1 VNGAATA
8 CSRLTTV
15 IPDWA
20 TTGQHG
26 SCGSLPDA
34 VGGQQVSYLGW
45 YLRQRLDLPVQLD
58 VRTGHPAAVL
68 AKVLADCAR

>member
-1 VNGAATA
+1 
-8 CSRLTTV
+8 
-15 IPDWA
+15 
-20 TTGQHG
+20 
-26 SCGSLPDA
+26 LPDA